1 MTLMYSFKSAFKS
14 FWREKGINTLSAFA
28 VASSLLI
35 ITLVFLFL
43 YNASVAAERIP
54 EQFSMVVYLEDNLS
68 WAETDYIIDTLE
80 KKSGIRSLKYISADD
95 ALDEIRQALRD
106 PYILKG
112 IKENPLSPTIE
123 LRLKDDFVTPSL
135 VKQISEEIAKI
146 DGVGDIYYGE
156 EIAEAIHLLKSSLQG
171 LSIIIFLMLSAGVI
185 FAVYTTIKIL
195 LYRKKEEIEILKLLG
210 ATKGFIRMPFLVEG
224 STIGSLGGAIGAIGI
239 LVFYFAIVHNLSP
252 IIPILKSLIFP
263 FEILI
268 ALPITGAL
276 LGIIGSVIAIGR
288 LKP

>member
-14 FWREKGINTLSAFA
+14 FWREKGINTLSVFA

-112 IKENPLSPTIE
+112 IKENPLSPAIE

-239 LVFYFAIVHNLSP
+239 LVFYFVIVHNLSP